1 MNSISLLIVIFC
13 LIVNCSAPPIR
24 PLSSDVGIWKLCNG
38 KNGKIL
44 VENSCTK
51 LLLCYQSEMAKNKKI
66 GKRFGVGKGTI
77 GKLKFVECAE
87 EIGEDQWHDAESLG
101 NELQEALSS
110 AAFFD
115 DFMPFV
121 LAFEFGTTFCAE
133 NGGTTKLCKEKCLS
147 QSLVAPK
154 TKAPTKFHGTTPRTM
169 PKTTFGIV
177 PTTEQTFGFVPFARN
192 VDHFGTNCTNIF
204 FPMEVVK
211 FLLNITIT
219 PYDVGCKKYQRPLKM
234 KDPEEPPSE
243 KHRYFDACNK
253 VPTEEKCENSEELI
267 GCYKSSKKWPGNS
280 PIAEMCQKHLEGISG
295 GADANANVAGF
306 IVKICAHRNENDLV
320 IESTFNIS
328 FSNETC
334 KRTRTFPIS
343 LEKITDITNWMPTFL
358 IEFGTDQR
366 KSAIREKGDE
376 KSICEGLK
384 TSDGIGTILKDIAPQ
399 MVNGTLAKMIHF
411 VPPSKDDKMRAFFQ
425 IERPKFS
432 KRITNDTDLLPYK
445 NDPNNTRRATP
456 CDYYGA
462 DCVPIRNLLL
472 KIEALANCGKNES
485 ENNAA
490 FKKPDWAPLPPAM
503 TWKKPSETMLCEG
516 DMFCDKQTLR
526 EQYNRLREIC
536 GLKPEEVENQRKKR
550 QYNPY
555 EKWTESPIKIA
566 FNKDALPKDGYQQ
579 WKDAIKIGAALI
591 VEVTCVQFEFVDE
604 MVKGQNGIAIAD
616 DEFGACGASP
626 FGRVGGWQFLQ
637 LAMTDDERCT
647 NNFNMS
653 VVACHELLHALGFKH
668 EQSRSDGRNYIILRK
683 FDGQSE
689 IDPNTQNFDFPYDF
703 GSVMHYPSGGDHEEH
718 EDKCQNGGYLNPND
732 CTKCHC
738 PDGYGGDYCKALE
751 ENLNCEDLSGIPREL
766 VANQSAVSMKTKAK
780 CAKLCCPRA
789 LTDLNGNEYKNWI
802 AAEKPDM
809 DIVISAHL
817 SPKWTVPSTVF
828 ELTYES
834 GNVRMFFSSKC
845 VKIEN
850 LYAEKR
856 NPGTG
861 TLYCYDGLNNRHY
874 ACSCNGDKK
883 CLAEE
888 KYEHDSFICPII
900 KVNGIQIHGSRQ
912 TMHTDPKHYHY
923 NSTQIDVNCFK
934 AEGGTVSF
942 WVYRNPETGEMIRV
956 DEVHCLTDKAAA
968 GVPKQFKSLPVE
980 EQLSMKL
987 SPTNPFLAKNNASS
1001 LIHVH
1006 GFDDIFGTEQ
1016 TKNTEKYLEI
1026 NLTKNAEPL
1035 GNELREALSSAAF
1048 FDDFMPF
1055 VLAFEFGAKFCA
1067 ENSGTTKLCK
1077 EKCFTKAPFVGTTK
1091 SHGCQTKT
1099 TSIPTTTSIQTT
1111 TEEQTFSFWPF
1122 AEFVSHFG
1130 TNCSKIVFPVE
1141 VAKFIVNITARPYR
1155 IACNDYEKEYE
1166 IGQLPPHY
1174 LEDSYKDFFNACMSV
1189 PTTKC
1194 AKHAELNACYKSI
1207 KPVVPSNN
1215 AIAKLCQDHLN
1226 ETNVAGFAVQ
1236 ICIHRDEK
1244 EQKLVFETFLN
1255 LSTTDKFIKMTRSY
1269 QISIEEIMKTK
1280 KTIPIFFLEF
1290 GTDHQQSA
1298 IREQENGEVISE
1310 TLNENSIGIGTVLN
1324 DIKAEEINESLA
1336 KMIHLVPPVADRMK
1350 AFFQI
1355 PTPKFNKLISAQ
1367 TNLKQSRN
1375 DPKKG

>member
-1 MNSISLLIVIFC
+1 MNSFSLFTVFLSLVI
-13 LIVNCSAPPIR
+13 NCSAPPIR

-38 KNGKIL
+38 KNGLIM
-44 VENSCTK
+44 VENGCTK

-66 GKRFGVGKGTI
+66 SKRFGVGKGTI

-87 EIGEDQWHDAESLG
+87 EIAEDQWHGLII
-101 NELQEALSS
+101 
-110 AAFFD
+110 
-115 DFMPFV
+115 
-121 LAFEFGTTFCAE
+121 
-133 NGGTTKLCKEKCLS
+133 TKHQDRCLS
-147 QSLVAPK
+147 QSLIALK
-154 TKAPTKFHGTTPRTM
+154 TKEPTKFHGTTPRSVPT
-169 PKTTFGIV
+169 TTFGIV
-177 PTTEQTFGFVPFARN
+177 PTTEQTFGFVPFAQN

-204 FPMEVVK
+204 FPTEVDK

-219 PYDVGCKKYQRPLKM
+219 PYDVACKKYQRPLKM

-328 FSNETC
+328 FSNET
-334 KRTRTFPIS
+334 KH
-343 LEKITDITNWMPTFL
+343 ITNWMPTFL

-490 FKKPDWAPLPPAM
+490 FKKPEWAPLPPAM

-516 DMFCDKQTLR
+516 DMLCNKQRLQ

-550 QYNPY
+550 QYHPY
-555 EKWTESPIKIA
+555 QKWTESPIKIA
-566 FNKDALPKDGYQQ
+566 INKDALPKDGYQQ

-591 VEVTCVQFEFVDE
+591 MEVTCVQFEFVDE

-668 EQSRSDGRNYIILRK
+668 EQSRNSCKG
-683 FDGQSE
+683 
-689 IDPNTQNFDFPYDF
+689 
-703 GSVMHYPSGGDHEEH
+703 H

-738 PDGYGGDYCKALE
+738 PDGYGGEYCKELE
-751 ENLNCEDLSGIPREL
+751 ENLNCEDLSGIPREF
-766 VANQSAVSMKTKAK
+766 VANQSAVAMKTKAK
-780 CAKLCCPRA
+780 LGKKARIQFKSLSNLFECTYNCSSAYVEVKYRADKRAQGAKLCCPRA
-789 LTDLNGNEYKNWI
+789 LTDLDGNEYKNWI

-834 GNVRMFFSSKC
+834 GKEICNVRMFFSSKC

-912 TMHTDPKHYHY
+912 QEFTDPKDFRY
-923 NSTQIDVNCFK
+923 NWTRIKK
-934 AEGGTVSF
+934 AQGGTVSF

-956 DEVHCLTDKAAA
+956 DEVHCLTDKAA
-968 GVPKQFKSLPVE
+968 GVPKQFKSLQVE
-980 EQLSMKL
+980 EQPPM
-987 SPTNPFLAKNNASS
+987 SPTSPFLANNNASS
-1001 LIHVH
+1001 LIHV
-1006 GFDDIFGTEQ
+1006 FVPFGG
-1016 TKNTEKYLEI
+1016 Y
-1026 NLTKNAEPL
+1026 P
-1035 GNELREALSSAAF
+1035 
-1048 FDDFMPF
+1048 
-1055 VLAFEFGAKFCA
+1055 
-1067 ENSGTTKLCK
+1067 
-1077 EKCFTKAPFVGTTK
+1077 
-1091 SHGCQTKT
+1091 
-1099 TSIPTTTSIQTT
+1099 
-1111 TEEQTFSFWPF
+1111 
-1122 AEFVSHFG
+1122 
-1130 TNCSKIVFPVE
+1130 
-1141 VAKFIVNITARPYR
+1141 
-1155 IACNDYEKEYE
+1155 
-1166 IGQLPPHY
+1166 
-1174 LEDSYKDFFNACMSV
+1174 
-1189 PTTKC
+1189 
-1194 AKHAELNACYKSI
+1194 
-1207 KPVVPSNN
+1207 
-1215 AIAKLCQDHLN
+1215 
-1226 ETNVAGFAVQ
+1226 
-1236 ICIHRDEK
+1236 
-1244 EQKLVFETFLN
+1244 
-1255 LSTTDKFIKMTRSY
+1255 
-1269 QISIEEIMKTK
+1269 
-1280 KTIPIFFLEF
+1280 
-1290 GTDHQQSA
+1290 
-1298 IREQENGEVISE
+1298 
-1310 TLNENSIGIGTVLN
+1310 
-1324 DIKAEEINESLA
+1324 
-1336 KMIHLVPPVADRMK
+1336 
-1350 AFFQI
+1350 
-1355 PTPKFNKLISAQ
+1355 
-1367 TNLKQSRN
+1367 
-1375 DPKKG
+1375 